1 MTCLPMLPELG
12 NKSLDRNLKK
22 YLYKYKRLV
31 FRKVAVLE
39 PTILSKMIFTS
50 KVIFKFLKNVLEQ
63 FFPRKHTYLVL
74 YTKYIFDKSS
84 KYTDCLTNT
93 SLGIPS

>member
-31 FRKVAVLE
+31 LE
-39 PTILSKMIFTS
+39 KLQS
-50 KVIFKFLKNVLEQ
+50 
-63 FFPRKHTYLVL
+63 
-74 YTKYIFDKSS
+74 
-84 KYTDCLTNT
+84 
-93 SLGIPS
+93 

>member
-12 NKSLDRNLKK
+12 NKSLDRYLKK

-50 KVIFKFLKNVLEQ
+50 KVIFNIFIKRFRTI
-63 FFPRKHTYLVL
+63 FPTKTYILSF
-74 YTKYIFDKSS
+74 IHQMHF
-84 KYTDCLTNT
+84 
-93 SLGIPS
+93 